1 MANPAVSEEEIEKAE
16 ILRADGATEAS
27 LALSQELLE
36 RVDDGDLR
44 MRLLFNIVTCSSWLD
59 RGEVAGRA
67 MAELDKMP
75 DPQFSRVLANMER
88 GYAEEILGRP
98 ENALAIFDTI
108 LETGYF
114 DREDFRVHKYTLCL
128 YKGQALLGL
137 KRASDALEWLDRGHA
152 IYPSEE
158 SAPDETARRIFGWVE
173 PLIQTNR
180 ANCLMVFD
188 RFEEAFQ
195 AASEALRL
203 SKGDLATFAMEQMAE
218 CRHWQARV
226 PEALELY
233 LEVKK
238 RLPCRLVDEKR
249 NQTGITNCMIF
260 LEGLRGSSQPS

>member
-1 MANPAVSEEEIEKAE
+1 MPGTAVSEVDVEKAE
-16 ILRADGATEAS
+16 KLRGEGAPEAA

-36 RVDDGDLR
+36 RVEDGDLH
-44 MRLLFNIVTCSSWLD
+44 MRLLFNVVTCSAWLD
-59 RGEVAGRA
+59 RGEVADWA
-67 MAELDKMP
+67 MVELDKMP
-75 DPQFSRVLANMER
+75 QPQFSRVLANMER
-88 GYAEEILGRP
+88 GYAEAILGRP
-98 ENALAIFDTI
+98 EKALAIFDTI

-114 DREDFRVHKYTLCL
+114 EREDFRVHRYTLCL

-137 KRASDALEWLDRGHA
+137 KRTADALEWLDRGHA
-152 IYPSEE
+152 FYPSEE
-158 SAPDETARRIFGWVE
+158 CTPDETALRIFGWVE

-218 CRHWQARV
+218 CRHWQTRV

-249 NQTGITNCMIF
+249 NETGITNCMIY
-260 LEGLRGSSQPS
+260 LEKRRGSSQPS